1 MIDLTSEF
9 LDQKAGLIKQKDT
22 QKITVIRKHGEE
34 LHRQIDIIIDKLSSK
49 LMVTVPNF
57 TPHKMNKEHLHQQ
70 LVYLS

>member
-1 MIDLTSEF
+1 MIASYIGIPRSESWS
-9 LDQKAGLIKQKDT
+9 DKKNT
-22 QKITVIRKHGEE
+22 QKITIIRKHGEE